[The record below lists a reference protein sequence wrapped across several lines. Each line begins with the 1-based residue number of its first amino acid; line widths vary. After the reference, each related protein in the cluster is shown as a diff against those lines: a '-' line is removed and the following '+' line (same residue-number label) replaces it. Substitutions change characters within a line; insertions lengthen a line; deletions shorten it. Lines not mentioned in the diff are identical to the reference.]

1 MSGVGLITTLL
12 ALMSA
17 AWILM
22 TLEVAFVVRPLPHAC
37 PTQPCAVHAA
47 TPPTPNRRCT
57 RAGNVWRLVEHIRH
71 SAAGPPPTARPPPRR
86 ASPHAPMPPCPRARA
101 PEPEPEPEPRSRSRS
116 RPRPPLSP
124 SAPSA
129 NPSAPRCQARRIH
142 AKFGLS
148 KKDIVSFEDMIAVG
162 DRMYDKHPCR
172 RLSVGLPREG

>member
-1 MSGVGLITTLL
+1 
-12 ALMSA
+12 
-17 AWILM
+17 
-22 TLEVAFVVRPLPHAC
+22 
-37 PTQPCAVHAA
+37 
-47 TPPTPNRRCT
+47 
-57 RAGNVWRLVEHIRH
+57 
-71 SAAGPPPTARPPPRR
+71 
-86 ASPHAPMPPCPRARA
+86 MPPSPSPRARA
-101 PEPEPEPEPRSRSRS
+101 RARAPIPIPIPTPT
-116 RPRPPLSP
+116 PLSP